1 MKIDNGTGGSRETST
16 GGPGSRPGRRAV
28 DERERESINFFAE
41 LKRRNAYKAHTN
53 KFSPFRAKAGWL
65 ESARPFSYLRSMSS
79 EAAKLLQRF
88 DQLPLQEQ
96 KELSAAI
103 LKRTTT
109 FDYEEPS
116 DEELTAAAARVF
128 EVLDQEEDDA
138 ASR

>member
-1 MKIDNGTGGSRETST
+1 
-16 GGPGSRPGRRAV
+16 
-28 DERERESINFFAE
+28 
-41 LKRRNAYKAHTN
+41 
-53 KFSPFRAKAGWL
+53 
-65 ESARPFSYLRSMSS
+65 MSS
-79 EAAKLLQRF
+79 EAAKLLQQF

-103 LKRTTT
+103 LKRTAK
-109 FDYEEPS
+109 FDYEELS

>member
-1 MKIDNGTGGSRETST
+1 MGESVLVS
-16 GGPGSRPGRRAV
+16 SV
-28 DERERESINFFAE
+28 DEQRGGQAITAV
-41 LKRRNAYKAHTN
+41 
-53 KFSPFRAKAGWL
+53 
-65 ESARPFSYLRSMSS
+65 RP
-79 EAAKLLQRF
+79 
-88 DQLPLQEQ
+88 LPLQEQ

-103 LKRTTT
+103 LKRTAK

>member
-1 MKIDNGTGGSRETST
+1 MGSR
-16 GGPGSRPGRRAV
+16 
-28 DERERESINFFAE
+28 NFFSE
-41 LKRRNAYKAHTN
+41 LKRRSVYKLTRTN
-53 KFSPFRAKAGWL
+53 SLLTEPRLAGL
-65 ESARPFSYLRSMSS
+65 NRREHSRIFGRMSS
-79 EAAKLLQRF
+79 EAVKLLQQF

-103 LKRTTT
+103 LKRTAK

>member
-1 MKIDNGTGGSRETST
+1 
-16 GGPGSRPGRRAV
+16 
-28 DERERESINFFAE
+28 
-41 LKRRNAYKAHTN
+41 
-53 KFSPFRAKAGWL
+53 
-65 ESARPFSYLRSMSS
+65 MSS

-103 LKRTTT
+103 LKRTAA

-128 EVLDQEEDDA
+128 ELLDQEEDDA